1 MSIHDNNIKQSFVRG
16 SDITWHRTDLL
27 FKNLWR
33 LGLVFSASAVVTGYS
48 CFVLLT
54 NSTVRSLA
62 ISNRQAVLENALGLH
77 LFKVGVSAGVV
88 SANLSPVD
96 AISVT
101 APAWDKAA
109 GSAWFSILA
118 GLVAG
123 AGIAFL
129 LFSYQTRRGREYATD
144 QWLRGAKIVPVETLV
159 DLVKDE
165 ESEFEIGGVPIPLSK
180 MTRNILF
187 TGAMGTGKSQG
198 LLHMLDRARKLN
210 KKCVVYDK
218 TGEFTEYY
226 YRPGKDFILNPLDA
240 RCAAWSV
247 FNDVID
253 DFDFAMIA
261 TYFVPENKNSSDP
274 IWDNAARLLLED
286 ILRIEYNKGAGRSM
300 RGVSEAIM
308 KSTLDDLAELLR
320 SNKAMASGTINEK
333 NERGSE
339 SVRLTLSTSPA
350 LRYFQYLPEPTPDN
364 PSFSM
369 REWSKIEDDSWA
381 FITSSSTQHEA
392 IKPFATV
399 WIETALVGFMESRPD
414 PRLKAMI
421 FLDELASLQKMKAL
435 EMALVEARKF
445 GICSILGLQNVAQMD
460 ITYGEDM
467 AKVLFSNCQTKLI
480 LRVTDESTSK
490 RYAELL
496 GKEDVEE
503 KSESNS
509 FGEEAS
515 RDGVNIAT
523 RRNEREVVT
532 ASEIATLPDLT
543 GYLQLPGDYPISRV
557 KILYKSRTKFEPD
570 YIKRSGLG
578 AQDVFNATFGV
589 GGGQVVT
596 VGVPDAPK
604 DSQAQAGP
612 VPVDKKVPV
621 QDAGGDVDY
630 LKDFSDFDK
639 SF

>member
-1 MSIHDNNIKQSFVRG
+1 MF
-16 SDITWHRTDLL
+16 
-27 FKNLWR
+27 
-33 LGLVFSASAVVTGYS
+33 VFSGLAVLIGYS
-48 CFVLLT
+48 SFALIT
-54 NSTVRSLA
+54 NATVRSLA
-62 ISNRQAVLENALGLH
+62 VSNRLAVFEKALGLH
-77 LFKVGVSAGVV
+77 FFKINVAANGI
-88 SANLSPVD
+88 SANLFPVE
-96 AISVT
+96 AIAMT

-109 GSAWFSILA
+109 GAASLAISAGVVLG
-118 GLVAG
+118 GLG
-123 AGIAFL
+123 AFA
-129 LFSYQTRRGREYATD
+129 LFVYQTKRGRDYATD
-144 QWLRGAKIVPVETLV
+144 QWLRGAKIVPVKNLIELA
-159 DLVKDE
+159 KGE

-187 TGAMGTGKSQG
+187 TGAMGTGKSQA

-247 FNDVID
+247 FNDVTD

-286 ILRIEYNKGAGRSM
+286 ILRIEYHKGAGRSM
-300 RGVSEAIM
+300 RGVSESIM
-308 KSTLDDLAELLR
+308 KLTLEDLAKLLR
-320 SNKAMASGTINEK
+320 ANKAMASGTINEK

-350 LRYFQYLPEPTPDN
+350 LRYFQYLPEPTPEN

-369 REWSKIEDDSWA
+369 RDWSKVQDDSWV

-399 WIETALVGFMESRPD
+399 WIETALVGFMEARPD

-445 GICSILGLQNVAQMD
+445 GICSILGLQNIAQMD
-460 ITYGEDM
+460 ITYGQDM

-480 LRVTDESTSK
+480 LRVTDESTTK
-490 RYAELL
+490 RYAESL

-509 FGEEAS
+509 FGEEAT

-532 ASEIATLPDLT
+532 ASEISTLPDMT
-543 GYLQLPGDYPISRV
+543 GYLQLPGDYPISLV
-557 KILYKSRTKFEPD
+557 KILYKSRPKYEPD
-570 YIKRSGLG
+570 YIKRAGLG
-578 AQDVFNATFGV
+578 VQEVHDATFAGV
-589 GGGQVVT
+589 TAGPAGPVEPEVSFVT
-596 VGVPDAPK
+596 FNVPDEPEALGVPDEPPEKGQANK
-604 DSQAQAGP
+604 DREQEHEPDLKPAQTEE
-612 VPVDKKVPV
+612 
-621 QDAGGDVDY
+621 VDY
-630 LKDFSDFDK
+630 LKDFSDFDR